1 MSMEM
6 LNPVRYIWR
15 STRWAANCAVADR
28 LAVSWA
34 NLRRASAQQRAGAG
48 ANRHYKLVSRVRAE
62 VHVSVLWIALCSHR
76 RFPDHA
82 GRQMPSVTDRTE
94 RACDSGQNARLAAL
108 RSQFRAMI
116 ALCSHRMLP
125 GHADR
130 QMPSVTDRTER
141 ACDYGQNAQLAT
153 LRSQFR
159 AMIVLCSQK
168 VGHAGQQMPSFT
180 GRTERACDSGQNA
193 RLATLR
199 SQCSAMIALCSHR
212 RFPGHAG
219 RQMPSVTGRT
229 ECACDSC
236 QNAWLTALRSQ
247 CKSFPVNR
255 HNLHNCSNIC
265 HKSFTGKR

>member
-1 MSMEM
+1 MLVSMEM

-94 RACDSGQNARLAAL
+94 RACDSGQNARLA
-108 RSQFRAMI
+108 
-116 ALCSHRMLP
+116 
-125 GHADR
+125 
-130 QMPSVTDRTER
+130 
-141 ACDYGQNAQLAT
+141 
-153 LRSQFR
+153 
-159 AMIVLCSQK
+159 
-168 VGHAGQQMPSFT
+168 
-180 GRTERACDSGQNA
+180 
-193 RLATLR
+193 TLR

>member
-1 MSMEM
+1 MLVSMEM

-82 GRQMPSVTDRTE
+82 G
-94 RACDSGQNARLAAL
+94 
-108 RSQFRAMI
+108 
-116 ALCSHRMLP
+116 
-125 GHADR
+125 R